1 MSNYPESTQVTPHSL
16 KQHPLAVLRFPE
28 IALTT
33 WYRVAELA
41 YGRGLLPETKYRLA
55 RFLSQQELDATSG
68 RVVGQWGTGRTDGGM
83 TLAARYA
90 WQFGVGEDR
99 FWDDLKGLYRYGFA
113 ARVVAPAPGRRA
125 VYALVLRTDAIPRS
139 LPNDL
144 AEQLKVWDLPEFED
158 PYEDARY
165 GHLTDDAEA
174 AVLSGEPAI
183 VAVDERGAAELD
195 AAPRWEHP
203 ADSPAA
209 AVAAAI
215 RSSAKALGKDA
226 GPQDLRCWA
235 VADRDRAEALNQSLL
250 ANGKTSP
257 LNAREVSLLSGVLST
272 GSRGL
277 SWSNEMGQAKTT
289 PSAAPG
295 KKPALLFGDDPSV
308 VADRVLKRA
317 WHAWRAQLG
326 HRKVLL
332 PSGHWD
338 ELGRWHRASAWTDLQ
353 RTVRIAL
360 RRSTESELVEVLS
373 GSVHGVDDVGRLA
386 AWRLWQ
392 LINARKNSHGY
403 GDHQRTVAQ
412 ADHVTRWDHI
422 PTAVAERARIVGT
435 RVIPADLHDRQA
447 ELREQERRREAARMA
462 AEAELTREAERA
474 ELTGRWGLDRYA
486 PAPRPEPEQPRRW
499 ASREPEHVHDAQ
511 MEERRHVDA
520 PLAASAAE
528 ESRRAAIA
536 RARAEKAA
544 RPPKSG

>member
-1 MSNYPESTQVTPHSL
+1 MW
-16 KQHPLAVLRFPE
+16 F
-28 IALTT
+28 
-33 WYRVAELA
+33 RVIELA
-41 YGRGLLPETKYRLA
+41 YGRGMLPATKYRLA
-55 RFLSQQELDATSG
+55 RFLSQQELDPTTG

-125 VYALVLRTDAIPRS
+125 VYALVLRADAILQD
-139 LPNDL
+139 LPDDL
-144 AEQLKVWDLPEFED
+144 AQQLKVWDLPEFED

-165 GHLTDDAEA
+165 GHLTDDAGA
-174 AVLSGEPAI
+174 AVLSGEPA
-183 VAVDERGAAELD
+183 VVTVDERGAAELD

-203 ADSPAA
+203 VDSPAA
-209 AVAAAI
+209 AAAEAI
-215 RSSAKALGKDA
+215 RSSAKALGNDA

-235 VADRDRAEALNQSLL
+235 VADRDRAEALNQRLIT
-250 ANGKTSP
+250 NGKTSP
-257 LNAREVSLLSGVLST
+257 LNAREVSPLSGVLST

-277 SWSNEMGQAKTT
+277 SWSNEMGQTKTT

-295 KKPALLFGDDPSV
+295 KKPAFLFGDDPSA

-326 HRKVLL
+326 HGKVLL

-392 LINARKNSHGY
+392 LINARKNAHGY
-403 GDHQRTVAQ
+403 GGRRRRTVVP
-412 ADHVTRWDHI
+412 ADHVTRWDHL
-422 PTAVAERARIVGT
+422 PTAVAERARIMAT
-435 RVIPADLHDRQA
+435 QASPADLRNRQA
-447 ELREQERRREAARMA
+447 ELREQERRREAARIA
-462 AEAELTREAERA
+462 AEAELAREAERA
-474 ELTGRWGLDRYA
+474 ELTGRWGLNRYA
-486 PAPRPEPEQPRRW
+486 AARRPEPEQPRRW
-499 ASREPEHVHDAQ
+499 ASREPEHVHDEQ
-511 MEERRHVDA
+511 MEDRRRLDM
-520 PLAASAAE
+520 PLTRSQAE
-528 ESRRAAIA
+528 ESHRAALA
-536 RARAEKAA
+536 RARAEK
-544 RPPKSG
+544 RDRRRS

>member
-1 MSNYPESTQVTPHSL
+1 MSAQSDSAQVTPPSVDH
-16 KQHPLAVLRFPE
+16 KPAAILRFPH
-28 IALTT
+28 ISLTM
-33 WYRVAELA
+33 WYRIAELA
-41 YGRGLLPETKYRLA
+41 YGRGMLPATKYRLA
-55 RFLSQQELDATSG
+55 RFLSQQELDPATG

-125 VYALVLRTDAIPRS
+125 VYALVLRADAILQD
-139 LPNDL
+139 LPDDL
-144 AEQLKVWDLPEFED
+144 ARQLKVWDLPEFED

-165 GHLTDDAEA
+165 GHLTDDAGA
-174 AVLSGEPAI
+174 AVLSGEPAV

-209 AVAAAI
+209 AAAEAI

-235 VADRDRAEALNQSLL
+235 VADRDRAEALNQRLL

-257 LNAREVSLLSGVLST
+257 LNARGVSLLSGVLST

-295 KKPALLFGDDPSV
+295 KKSAFLFGDDPSA

-326 HRKVLL
+326 HGKVLL

-338 ELGRWHRASAWTDLQ
+338 ESGRWQRASAWTDLQ

-392 LINARKNSHGY
+392 LINARKNAHGY
-403 GDHQRTVAQ
+403 GGRRRTVAQ
-412 ADHVTRWDHI
+412 ADHVTRWDHT
-422 PTAVAERARIVGT
+422 PTAVAERARIMAT
-435 RVIPADLHDRQA
+435 QAAPADLRDRQA
-447 ELREQERRREAARMA
+447 ELLEQERRREAARIA
-462 AEAELTREAERA
+462 AEAELAREAERA

-486 PAPRPEPEQPRRW
+486 PVRRPEPEQPRRW

-511 MEERRHVDA
+511 MEDRRRLDM
-520 PLAASAAE
+520 PLTRSQAE
-528 ESRRAAIA
+528 ESHRAALA
-536 RARAEKAA
+536 RARAEK
-544 RPPKSG
+544 RNRRRG